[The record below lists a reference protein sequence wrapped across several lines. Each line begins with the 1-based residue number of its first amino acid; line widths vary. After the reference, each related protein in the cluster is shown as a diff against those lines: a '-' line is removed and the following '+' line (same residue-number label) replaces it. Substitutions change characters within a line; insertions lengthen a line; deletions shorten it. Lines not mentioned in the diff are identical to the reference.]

1 MFCRHLRKRE
11 ARLPN
16 QRGPLRRFLL
26 LLTIAVGIAVLV
38 AGVLGGY
45 WYFGPYRGFRT
56 ETFVDVERGM
66 SSREIARE
74 LAKHGVVRSRWA
86 FSAVRALHPR
96 ATLQAGEYRFGSAQT
111 PSQVFDKIRR
121 GDIFYEDF
129 TVPEGSNIFDIASL
143 LEQSGMLA
151 SNEFLKAAANPQ
163 LIRDLDPV
171 APTLEGYLFPS
182 TYRITHK
189 TTARQLCGTMTRE
202 FRKEWM
208 LLAGQS
214 AAVEAHKTVT
224 LASLIEK
231 ETGLP
236 QERPLVAAVFRNRL
250 RLGMPLQCDPTTVY
264 AALLDKRYRGVIH
277 KSDLSSKSL
286 YNTYTH
292 DGLPPGPIANP
303 GIASLKA
310 ALHPAQADYL
320 YFVAKA
326 DGSGSHQFSAQLMEH
341 EKAVL
346 AYRKNSH

>member
-1 MFCRHLRKRE
+1 LSD
-11 ARLPN
+11 
-16 QRGPLRRFLL
+16 QRSPVRRFLL
-26 LLTIAVGIAVLV
+26 PVTVALAILVLVGAVL
-38 AGVLGGY
+38 AAY

-56 ETFVDVERGM
+56 ETFVDIEHGM

-74 LAKHGVVRSRWA
+74 LAHRGVVRSSWA
-86 FSAVRALHPR
+86 FAAIRALHPR

-121 GDIFYEDF
+121 GEIFYEDF

-143 LEQSGMLA
+143 LEQSGMVDP
-151 SNEFLKAAANPQ
+151 NEFLKAAANPQ
-163 LIRDLDPV
+163 SIRDLDPV
-171 APTLEGYLFPS
+171 TPTLEGYLFPS
-182 TYRITHK
+182 TYRVTHK
-189 TTARQLCGTMTRE
+189 TTAKQLCGAMTRE
-202 FRKEWM
+202 FRKQWT

-214 AAVEAHKTVT
+214 MAVETHKIVT

-231 ETGLP
+231 ETALP
-236 QERPLVAAVFRNRL
+236 KERPLVAAVFTNRL
-250 RLGMPLQCDPTTVY
+250 RLSMPLQCDPTTVY

-277 KSDLSSKSL
+277 RSDLSSRNS

-292 DGLPPGPIANP
+292 EGLPPGPVANP

-310 ALHPAQADYL
+310 ALHPAAADYL

-326 DGSGSHQFSAQLMEH
+326 DGSGSHQFSAQLMQH

-346 AYRKNSH
+346 AYRKNAH

>member
-1 MFCRHLRKRE
+1 M
-11 ARLPN
+11 PN

-26 LLTIAVGIAVLV
+26 FATVGVAIAMLAGCVL
-38 AGVLGGY
+38 AGY
-45 WYFGPYRGFRT
+45 WYFGPYRGFRV
-56 ETFVDVERGM
+56 ETFVDIERGM
-66 SSREIARE
+66 SSREIGRE
-74 LAKHGVVRSRWA
+74 LAERGVVRSRLA
-86 FSAVRALHPR
+86 FAAIRALHPR

-111 PSQVFDKIRR
+111 PSQVFEKIRR
-121 GDIFYEDF
+121 GEIFYQDF

-143 LEQSGMLA
+143 LEQSGMLDP
-151 SNEFLKAAANPQ
+151 NQFLKAAANPQ
-163 LIRDLDPV
+163 AILDLDPV

-182 TYRITHK
+182 TYRLTRK
-189 TTARQLCGTMTRE
+189 TTGKQLCDTMTRE
-202 FRKEWM
+202 FRKQWT
-208 LLAGQS
+208 LLGGHSLPA
-214 AAVEAHKTVT
+214 ETHKVVT

-231 ETGLP
+231 ETALP
-236 QERPLVAAVFRNRL
+236 QERPLVAAVFTNRL
-250 RLGMPLQCDPTTVY
+250 RLNMPLQCDPTTVY

-277 KSDLSSKSL
+277 KSDLSSKNS

-310 ALHPAQADYL
+310 ALHPADADFL

-346 AYRKNSH
+346 VYRKNAR